1 MNQRE
6 YTIQEKI
13 EVMAA
18 FAAGRKVESTPF
30 SDPIANWRLDP
41 DPVWNWKEINY
52 RIAKDQS

>member
-6 YTIQEKI
+6 YTIYEKI

-18 FAAGRKVESTPF
+18 FAAGRLVESTAF
-30 SDPIANWRLDP
+30 SDPIENWKLDP

-52 RIAKDQS
+52 RVAKDQK